1 MKFLL
6 LHIAPPYQ
14 IFSMSKK
21 YKSNMSIPPLGLLY
35 IARSLEDE
43 GHTVEII
50 DFNYEKHPM
59 RSLNKS
65 IHSSDAIGINVNSL
79 SYKKVVNTT
88 NKIKEIET
96 SIPII
101 IGGPHCCFFPR
112 RSLDDIP
119 KADISVD
126 GEAENVI
133 KDITKALQG
142 KKDYS
147 KIHGIHYRD
156 NGKIKKGQSPKII
169 ENLDSIP
176 FPSRHLVEKYDYG
189 MFNNKAFFKK
199 RFTSLI
205 TSRGCPYNCRFCTR
219 NISTF
224 SHFRKRSVKNIGDEL
239 EEIDQ
244 KYNSVMIVDDNFF
257 SDSKRIHKIMD
268 HIIEKQLSID
278 FVIEG
283 TRVDSADIELYR
295 KMKKAGVKQLFF
307 GIESGN
313 QDVLDFYN
321 KNISTDQIKKA
332 VKLASRMGFLTTGNF
347 ILGAPI
353 ETKQHIK
360 NTMKFACSL
369 PLDVV
374 LFNPL
379 GYVHGSDLWKEAVD
393 NGKIGTDEEYQIIA
407 DSRRGLGNFTS
418 QELDAFC
425 NEAFKRFYGRPTYM
439 IRLFIRSII
448 RRDLRFVR
456 LGFDYF

>member
-1 MKFLL
+1 
-6 LHIAPPYQ
+6 
-14 IFSMSKK
+14 
-21 YKSNMSIPPLGLLY
+21 MSIPPLGILY
-35 IARSLEDE
+35 LARSLEDE

-50 DFNYEKHPM
+50 DFNYENNSIGCFKK
-59 RSLNKS
+59 SL
-65 IHSSDAIGINVNSL
+65 SSADAVGINVNSL
-79 SYKKVVNTT
+79 SIKKVVETT
-88 NKIKEIET
+88 DIIKNLDS

-112 RSLDDIP
+112 GSLDDIP
-119 KADISVD
+119 NADISVD
-126 GEAENVI
+126 GEAEYVI
-133 KDITKALQG
+133 KDIAKALEG
-142 KKDYS
+142 EKNYS
-147 KIHGIHYRD
+147 KINGVYYRE
-156 NGKIKKGQSPKII
+156 NRKIKKGQPPKVI
-169 ENLDSIP
+169 ENLDSIQ

-189 MFNNKAFFKK
+189 MFNNKEFFKK

-224 SHFRKRSVKNIGDEL
+224 SHFRKRSVENVVQEI

-257 SDSKRIHKIMD
+257 SDGKRIHKIMD
-268 HIIEKQLSID
+268 EIIDKQFSID
-278 FVIEG
+278 FIIEG
-283 TRVDSADIELYR
+283 THVNSADIELYR
-295 KMKKAGVKQLFF
+295 KMKIAGVKQLFF

-332 VKLASRMGFLTTGNF
+332 VKLASRMGFFTTGNF

-353 ETKQHIK
+353 ETKQHIN

-379 GYVHGSDLWKEAVD
+379 GYVHGSDLRNEAVD
-393 NGKIGTDEEYQIIA
+393 QGKIRIDEEYQIIA
-407 DSRRGLGNFTS
+407 DSRKGLGNFTS
-418 QELDAFC
+418 QELDDFC
-425 NEAFKRFYGRPTYM
+425 NEAFKRFYGRPSY
-439 IRLFIRSII
+439 IIKLFIRSII
-448 RRDLRFVR
+448 RGDLRFIR